1 MKSTDISEEQVKDT
15 IFRIINER
23 LLPQVVLDNGSLS
36 LSPGPSGIGIDSM
49 GFLQLMLAI
58 EETFGVEISDD
69 KWSYAS
75 FKTLQMVIDYIVQA
89 LDKMN

>member
-1 MKSTDISEEQVKDT
+1 MREEQIKQIVFD
-15 IFRIINER
+15 IIHER
-23 LLPQVVLDNGSLS
+23 LLPQTVLNDDSLS

-58 EETFGVEISDD
+58 EEKFDIEVSDD

-75 FKTLQMVIDYIVQA
+75 FKTLQSIIDYIVQA
-89 LDKMN
+89 LE